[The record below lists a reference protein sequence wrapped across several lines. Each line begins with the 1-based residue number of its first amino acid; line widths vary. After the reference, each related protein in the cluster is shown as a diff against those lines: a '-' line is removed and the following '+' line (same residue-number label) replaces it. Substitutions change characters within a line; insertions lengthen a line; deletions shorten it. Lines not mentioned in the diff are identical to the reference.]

1 MTDDKLTSEEQAE
14 VRDMVQRVTEATKRV
29 MQVTTPRTRDD
40 LIANVTALK
49 FLADTAYEILDPD
62 SRAMVDAMVEAQKL
76 VLCPLLDGPRRRRE
90 ESSH

>member
-29 MQVTTPRTRDD
+29 MQVTTPRTHDD

-76 VLCPLLDGPRRRRE
+76 VLRPLLDGPRRRRE